1 LGYLIE
7 MKDATNLAATWST
20 VYDGSTHPDVHNFTF
35 QNAAIITAGQTYSF
49 RSQSRNIKGASPAS
63 TSIDIMAATIPE
75 KMAAP
80 TRVSV
85 VINSSTL
92 ATTVAIQWTALS
104 AAQSGGSPVT
114 GYSIRRNN
122 GYNTSISTT
131 PAASI
136 SDPAVLT
143 RTFTSELLIG
153 VTYKI
158 VIAALNAVHV
168 SNQFVADNSGT
179 LLYSD
184 ELQITVA
191 NVPAQVTGLHQ
202 PTTNYVAGK
211 IWLKWV
217 APSTFQTVGS
227 AISKYTIFRDVGSGV
242 FYALAEVPGTMLEFT
257 DSNLVAGQLYNYK
270 VSASNEIGSG
280 LESVVFTGTAG

>member
-1 LGYLIE
+1 
-7 MKDATNLAATWST
+7 M
-20 VYDGSTHPDVHNFTF
+20 TH
-35 QNAAIITAGQTYSF
+35 
-49 RSQSRNIKGASPAS
+49 
-63 TSIDIMAATIPE
+63 
-75 KMAAP
+75 
-80 TRVSV
+80 
-85 VINSSTL
+85 
-92 ATTVAIQWTALS
+92 
-104 AAQSGGSPVT
+104 
-114 GYSIRRNN
+114 
-122 GYNTSISTT
+122 
-131 PAASI
+131 
-136 SDPAVLT
+136 
-143 RTFTSELLIG
+143 TFTSELLIG

-242 FYALAEVPGTMLEFT
+242 FYALAEVVGTLLEFT
-257 DSNLVAGQLYNYK
+257 DSDLVAGQLYNYK

-280 LESVVFTGTAG
+280 LESTVFTGTAG